1 LHEDVLIGK
10 SVLKKRRSSSFTQVK
25 QIYEALREMT
35 LKEVERWARIERAL
49 SYFTLQTKS
58 W

>member
-10 SVLKKRRSSSFTQVK
+10 PVLKKRSSNFTQVK
-25 QIYEALREMT
+25 QIYEPLREMT

-49 SYFTLQTKS
+49 SYFTLLNQS